1 LKKIE
6 KLEKKIKILI
16 LEIEKKYGDKISYN
30 GRDYND
36 KMKWDR
42 IEMLHWLQEERR
54 KNYFDN
60 EVKLKKINI

>member
-1 LKKIE
+1 
-6 KLEKKIKILI
+6 LEKKIKSLI
-16 LEIEKKYGDKISYN
+16 TEMEKKYGDNITYN

-54 KNYFDN
+54 KDYFEIEMKAKN
-60 EVKLKKINI
+60 FSPQILK